1 MFSGSQYSMKISL
14 FDSHMHTP
22 LCGHAQGEPQEY
34 AEAACRRGLDG
45 IIFTC
50 HTPLPDGM
58 SAEVR
63 MKEDELP
70 EYAESIQACRDDFQG
85 RCEVRLGLEVDFVPG
100 YEKAL
105 EKIIQS
111 QPFDYIIGS
120 VHPHLPE
127 IRDVFWKDDPVDF
140 SKAYFNLQAQA
151 AETGLFDTIAHPDV
165 IKIIRWAGYDK
176 ALMKDEFCR
185 FLDRIAAAGVCLEC
199 NTSGLTR
206 RVQEIHPSPA
216 FLPLLAERG
225 IPVVIGSDAHRPE
238 RVGDGFREG
247 LESLREA
254 GYEELQVFKAR
265 DKSAVPLEAWQSLV
279 EDWPWCLND
288 QAPAGLHGG

>member
-1 MFSGSQYSMKISL
+1 M
-14 FDSHMHTP
+14 
-22 LCGHAQGEPQEY
+22 CGHAQGEPQEY

-63 MKEDELP
+63 MKREELP
-70 EYAESIQACRDDFQG
+70 EYVDRIQACRGAFLG

-105 EKIIQS
+105 EGIIQS

-127 IRDVFWKDDPVDF
+127 IRDAFWKEDPVAF
-140 SKAYFNLQAQA
+140 SKAYFDLQARA
-151 AETGLFDTIAHPDV
+151 AETGLFDAIAHPDV
-165 IKIIRWAGYDK
+165 IKIIRWAGYEK
-176 ALMKDEFCR
+176 NLLKDEFAR
-185 FLDRIAAAGVCLEC
+185 FLDRVAETGVCLEC

-206 RVQEIHPSPA
+206 KVQEIHPAPDL
-216 FLPLLAERG
+216 LPLIAARA
-225 IPVVIGSDAHRPE
+225 IPMVIGSDAHRPE

-247 LESLREA
+247 IEALQEA
-254 GYEELQVFKAR
+254 GFPELLVFHKR
-265 DKSAVPLEAWQSLV
+265 ESEAVPMDHWVSLV
-279 EDWPWCLND
+279 ADWPPCLND
-288 QAPAGLHGG
+288 QAPASLHGG